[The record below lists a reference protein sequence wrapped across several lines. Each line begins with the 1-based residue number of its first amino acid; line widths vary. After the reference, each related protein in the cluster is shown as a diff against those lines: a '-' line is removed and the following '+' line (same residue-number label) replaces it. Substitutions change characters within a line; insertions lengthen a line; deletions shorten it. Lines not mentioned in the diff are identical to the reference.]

1 MSWSDVMRLV
11 QFYVKSI
18 FLRIFPI
25 ATATVGW
32 LWEWLFLNLRSFR
45 IDADKRETG

>member
-1 MSWSDVMRLV
+1 MSFVPYFFLQKFLAMSWSDVMRLV

-32 LWEWLFLNLRSFR
+32 L
-45 IDADKRETG
+45 